1 MSDIAN
7 KKLFEN
13 DRVTVWEM
21 ALEPGESTGVHTHT
35 RDYFFQV
42 LSGSTIQTLD
52 RNGSALGEFTMETGS
67 THYFTID
74 GEDLIYGDI
83 RVPATHEARNMGSE
97 RYYEILVE
105 LK

>member
-21 ALEPGESTGVHTHT
+21 TLEPGDSTGVHTHT

-42 LSGSTIQTLD
+42 LSGSTIETLD
-52 RNGSALGEFTMETGS
+52 KDGGALGEFGMETGS
-67 THYFTID
+67 THYFKID
-74 GEDLIYGDI
+74 GDELIYGDI
-83 RVPATHEARNMGSE
+83 RVPATHEARNIGSE
-97 RYYEILVE
+97 RYDEILVE